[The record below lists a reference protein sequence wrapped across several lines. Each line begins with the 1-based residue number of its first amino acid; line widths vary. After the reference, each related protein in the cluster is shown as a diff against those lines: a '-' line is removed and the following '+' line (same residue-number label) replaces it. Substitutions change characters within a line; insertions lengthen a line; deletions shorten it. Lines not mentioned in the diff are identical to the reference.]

1 MSIKSYTTEDDVR
14 AILGVSSDELG
25 DETLAL
31 EVYESNLL
39 LELEDVNANLQA
51 DYFVVTAIAVGSR
64 TATESKFHR
73 TLRLFAAY
81 AVARQLISS
90 LPLFGPKDISDGK
103 AMVSRFSD
111 SPYKETI
118 KEVRTQYDKF
128 RVSLTVA
135 YGEYK
140 TTGSTAYARPYLSVS
155 SPSTDPVT
163 GA

>member
-14 AILGVSSDELG
+14 AILGVSADEIG

-31 EVYESNLL
+31 ELYESNLV
-39 LELEDVNANLQA
+39 LELEDVNANLQT
-51 DYFVVTAIAVGSR
+51 DYFVVTAIAPSSR
-64 TATESKFHR
+64 TATQSKLHR
-73 TLRLFAAY
+73 VLRLFSAY
-81 AVARQLISS
+81 VVARQLISS
-90 LPLFGPKDISDGK
+90 LPLFGPKEISDGK
-103 AMVSRFSD
+103 AVVSRFSD

-128 RVSLTVA
+128 RVALTVA

-140 TTGSTAYARPYLSVS
+140 TTGSTAYTRTYLSVV